1 MLVQG
6 GQRLPGHLSRQLC
19 YPSLSRVHF
28 LGSRCLRHVSLRRS
42 DNPTPRF
49 PPPGSHGLGS
59 PASTVLS
66 GRYDFLPFLP
76 PRFVALTPAVPS
88 RALAFRPFRGRAL
101 PRAVFWSWSPGI
113 SGRAIVDGNDRIS
126 YVPGEPRLCSCPALR
141 PRQDRRHQA
150 CCDAPAR
157 PPQRPRQRLLHE

>member
-28 LGSRCLRHVSLRRS
+28 LGVRCLRHVSLRRS

-49 PPPGSHGLGS
+49 PPPGPHGLGS

-88 RALAFRPFRGRAL
+88 QRSYFARSVAERCHGRSSGVGN
-101 PRAVFWSWSPGI
+101 PVSPAGI
-113 SGRAIVDGNDRIS
+113 LSM
-126 YVPGEPRLCSCPALR
+126 E
-141 PRQDRRHQA
+141 
-150 CCDAPAR
+150 
-157 PPQRPRQRLLHE
+157 